1 MQSMVSS
8 YNLIACAFLRIL
20 FGIQVESVD
29 DLTVLVTIGIVH
41 LYPVFPRERK
51 SYRKG
56 VGVIAGIQPNGRDG
70 GSGLV
75 FVVKT
80 QIAGRSTVEGIC
92 NMHISFRQIIVDCL
106 STRFPREHT
115 IADAAVRIVALM
127 SIGRRRRHRV
137 GVLGHLHVVVAHLR
151 SISHGGSR
159 NRQEHNQSQGQGH
172 ELAIK
177 EFLHTKHLSI

>member
-1 MQSMVSS
+1 MVSS
-8 YNLIACAFLRIL
+8 YISAVCAFLRLL
-20 FGIQVESVD
+20 FSIQVEGVD
-29 DLTVLVTIGIVH
+29 DLTVFVAIGIVH
-41 LYPVFPRERK
+41 LYPVFPSERK

-56 VGVIAGIQPNGRDG
+56 VSVIAGIQPIGRDG
-70 GSGLV
+70 RSGLV

-80 QIAGRSTVEGIC
+80 QVAGRSAVEGIC
-92 NMHISFRQIIVDCL
+92 NMHISLRQIIVDCL
-106 STRFPREHT
+106 RTRFPRERT
-115 IADAAVRIVALM
+115 RADAAVRIVALM
-127 SIGRRRRHRV
+127 SIGRRRRRRRV
-137 GVLGHLHVVVAHLR
+137 GALGHLHVVVTHLR